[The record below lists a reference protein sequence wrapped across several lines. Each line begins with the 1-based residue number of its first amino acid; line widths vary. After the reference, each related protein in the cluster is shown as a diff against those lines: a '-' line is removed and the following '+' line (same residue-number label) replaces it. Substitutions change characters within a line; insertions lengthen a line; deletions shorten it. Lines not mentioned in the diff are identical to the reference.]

1 MMRFRWLTHLHD
13 ALQPWECGVYVNNIG
28 SESAVRTL
36 DAYGANYDRLARI
49 KTKYDPDNFFH
60 FNHNIRPR
68 PPDQRGGWEARRLRS
83 ASRALDSFSG
93 RSRVSSEAASSF

>member
-1 MMRFRWLTHLHD
+1 MGARRLRQQHRQRIRG
-13 ALQPWECGVYVNNIG
+13 A
-28 SESAVRTL
+28 TL

-68 PPDQRGGWEARRLRS
+68 PPDQRGQ
-83 ASRALDSFSG
+83 
-93 RSRVSSEAASSF
+93 